1 MSSLPSPDLLPKLV
15 TPVPGPASRSLAERL
30 GRVES
35 PNVTFFGDPPPI
47 FWQRATGSLVWDADG
62 NRFLDL
68 TAAFG
73 VANAGHA
80 HPEVTN
86 AVARQAE
93 TLLHGMGDVHP
104 SSVKVALL
112 EALVARFPGGGEA
125 RGILGSSGSDA
136 VESAIKTAQIATG
149 RPGILAFEGGY
160 HGLALGALDTTHRQ
174 DFREPF
180 AARLPGA
187 TRFARFGDLDDVARH
202 LDEADGQLP
211 GAILVEPVQGRGG
224 ERVAPRGF
232 LPGLRALCDARGL
245 LLIADEVYTGFGRTG
260 RWFACDHEQVIP
272 DLICMGKGLASGM
285 PISACLGGRA
295 VMDAWPVSSG
305 EALHTQTFLG
315 HPASCAAALA
325 SMEVIERE
333 GLVER
338 AERLGAHALKRLS
351 DALGGDPEI
360 EAVRGLGL
368 MLGVEFRAG
377 AACASVVADL
387 LQQGILALPSG
398 AGGCVLSLTPPLSIE
413 PAVLDFALDRVIDC
427 SSKARRTGPAGEAS
441 PV

>member
-1 MSSLPSPDLLPKLV
+1 MSSLPAPDLLPKLV

-30 GRVES
+30 ARVES
-35 PNVTFFGDPPPI
+35 ANVTFLGDPPPI
-47 FWQRATGSLVWDADG
+47 FWQRAAGSLVWDADG

-80 HPEVTN
+80 HPEVAG

-93 TLLHGMGDVHP
+93 SLLHGMGDVHP

-149 RPGILAFEGGY
+149 RSGLLAFEGGY
-160 HGLALGALDTTHRQ
+160 HGLALGALDATHRQ

-187 TRFARFGDLDDVARH
+187 TRFARFGDLDDVVRH
-202 LDEADGQLP
+202 LDAAQAEGQLP
-211 GAILVEPVQGRGG
+211 GALLVEPVQGRGG

-260 RWFACDHEQVIP
+260 RWFACDHEQVVP
-272 DLICMGKGLASGM
+272 DLICLGKGLASGM
-285 PISACLGGRA
+285 PISACLGGRS
-295 VMDAWPVSSG
+295 VMDAWPISGG

-338 AERLGAHALKRLS
+338 AQSLGSHALARLRNALGAN
-351 DALGGDPEI
+351 PEI

-368 MLGVEFRAG
+368 MLGVEFREG
-377 AACASVVADL
+377 PACAAVVADL
-387 LQQGILALPSG
+387 LQQGILVLPSG

-413 PAVLDFALDRVIDC
+413 PAALDFALDRVIDC
-427 SSKARRTGPAGEAS
+427 AGKTGKVSPA
-441 PV
+441 

>member
-1 MSSLPSPDLLPKLV
+1 MSPAPESDLLPKLV
-15 TPVPGPASRSLAERL
+15 THVPGPASQALAERL
-30 GRVES
+30 AQVES
-35 PNVTFFGDPPPI
+35 ANVTFLGDPSPI
-47 FWQRATGSLVWDADG
+47 FWQRASGSLVWDADG

-68 TAAFG
+68 TGAFG
-73 VANAGHA
+73 VANVGHA
-80 HPEVTN
+80 HPEVAG

-104 SSVKVALL
+104 SALKVTLL
-112 EALVARFPGGGEA
+112 EALVAHFPGGGQA

-149 RPGILAFEGGY
+149 RPGLLAFEGGY
-160 HGLALGALDTTHRQ
+160 HGLALGALDTTHRR
-174 DFREPF
+174 DFRDPF

-187 TRFARFGDLDDVARH
+187 TRFARFGDLDDVVRH
-202 LDEADGQLP
+202 LDEAQTDGQLP

-232 LPGLRALCDARGL
+232 LPGLRELCDARGL

-260 RWFACDHEQVIP
+260 RWFACDHEGVIP
-272 DLICMGKGLASGM
+272 DLICLGKGLASGM
-285 PISACLGGRA
+285 PISACLGGQK
-295 VMDAWPVSSG
+295 VMDAWPVSRG

-333 GLVER
+333 GLVQR
-338 AERLGAHALKRLS
+338 AESLGAHALQRLR
-351 DALGGDPEI
+351 DELPGAAKI

-368 MLGVEFRAG
+368 MIGIEFSEG
-377 AACASVVADL
+377 AACAAVVADL
-387 LQQGILALPSG
+387 LQHGIIVLPSG
-398 AGGCVLSLTPPLSIE
+398 AGGCVLSLTPPLSIA
-413 PAVLDFALDRVIDC
+413 PAALDFALDTLIESVGRAEQA
-427 SSKARRTGPAGEAS
+427 SEAS
-441 PV
+441 PA